1 MIDTDKYEGHT
12 LNHPIHMDEPNPHDG
27 GHREMLCDGGII
39 GWLLM
44 DNYPSADANAMLL
57 ADAPLLLAEVKR
69 LRKLEAA
76 VVGSWMESC
85 DRGSPWH
92 KQLRYPCVDLG
103 YLELR
108 DVEHISRIGN
118 RYTSKHFCL
127 KEEYEEMA
135 KQWIKEEY
143 GVEEE

>member
-1 MIDTDKYEGHT
+1 MIHIDNLDGEGTIFMSTDDGTQSIGHVEKEYASI
-12 LNHPIHMDEPNPHDG
+12 LQDVLKSYD
-27 GHREMLCDGGII
+27 
-39 GWLLM
+39 W
-44 DNYPSADANAMLL
+44 YVK
-57 ADAPLLLAEVKR
+57 EVKR

-76 VVGSWMESC
+76 VVGSWMETIN
-85 DRGSPWH
+85 RGSSWH
-92 KQLRYPCVDLG
+92 KQLRDPCVDLG

-135 KQWIKEEY
+135 K
-143 GVEEE
+143 

>member
-1 MIDTDKYEGHT
+1 MIDTGKYAIRDAILKHSRDGVIELLREEVNRLRKKLKRRDKRIE
-12 LNHPIHMDEPNPHDG
+12 
-27 GHREMLCDGGII
+27 
-39 GWLLM
+39 
-44 DNYPSADANAMLL
+44 
-57 ADAPLLLAEVKR
+57 LLLEEVKR

-76 VVGSWMESC
+76 VVGSWMEACKYGAS
-85 DRGSPWH
+85 WH
-92 KQLRYPCVDLG
+92 KELRYPCVNLG

-108 DVEHISRIGN
+108 DVEHTRKGFDGN
-118 RYTSKHFCL
+118 TYTYTNREYHL